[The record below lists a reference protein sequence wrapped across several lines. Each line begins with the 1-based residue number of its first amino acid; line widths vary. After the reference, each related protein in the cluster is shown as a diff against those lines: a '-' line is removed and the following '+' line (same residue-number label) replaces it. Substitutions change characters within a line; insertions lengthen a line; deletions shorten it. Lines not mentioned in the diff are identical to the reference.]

1 MLAINDDAV
10 LQLNRVACIA
20 SKLCSHRLPWLSQ
33 YLHGPTGLHWLPQVF
48 LRALALI
55 MAGAVLRGD
64 EDLLTGR
71 WVGLVMLAGVLSGCG
86 SGDSLERFDGPT
98 MGSHYSIQYVRHTAG
113 PDPKTVQAEVENIL
127 AEVDR
132 QFSTY
137 RSDSDIE
144 RFNASPANS
153 CQPMPGPVLELI
165 RVGEQLSAQSDGS
178 FDLTVEPLLNLWGFG
193 PQSRAEKVPTA
204 EALTLVRQR
213 VGHGHLRI
221 DDDRL
226 CKDAAVEVDFN
237 SIAAGYAV
245 DRIAARL
252 QALGIDSYL
261 AEATGELKAVGR
273 KPDGSA
279 WRIALEEP
287 RDDRQVA
294 ERVIEVN
301 GYGVSTSG
309 DYRRYFEQDGVRYS
323 HAFDARTGAPV
334 LHNLASVTVIHPSA
348 LMADGLSTLLLILG
362 PERGW
367 DYAQKQGIGVFF
379 VLRDGNRFVSR
390 TNDAFERISGGKTQ

>member
-1 MLAINDDAV
+1 
-10 LQLNRVACIA
+10 
-20 SKLCSHRLPWLSQ
+20 
-33 YLHGPTGLHWLPQVF
+33 
-48 LRALALI
+48 

-64 EDLLTGR
+64 EELLTGR
-71 WVGLVMLAGVLSGCG
+71 WRILVILAGVLSGCG
-86 SGDSLERFDGPT
+86 NGDTLERFAGPT
-98 MGSHYSIQYVRHTAG
+98 MGSHYSIQYVRHSAG
-113 PDPKTVQAEVENIL
+113 PAPKTVQAEVENIL

-137 RSDSDIE
+137 RGDSDVE
-144 RFNASPANS
+144 RFNALPANS
-153 CQPMPGPVLELI
+153 CQVMPGPVLALI
-165 RVGEQLSAQSDGS
+165 RVGEQLSIQSEGA

-193 PQSRAEKVPTA
+193 PQSREEKVPAA
-204 EALTLVRQR
+204 ETLTLVRQR

-221 DDDRL
+221 EGDRL

-309 DYRRYFEQDGVRYS
+309 DYRHYFEQGGQRYS
-323 HAFDARTGAPV
+323 HTFDARTGAPV

-367 DYAQKQGIGVFF
+367 DYAEKHGIGVFF
-379 VLRDGNRFVSR
+379 VLRDGNGFVTR

>member
-1 MLAINDDAV
+1 MV
-10 LQLNRVACIA
+10 LV
-20 SKLCSHRLPWLSQ
+20 
-33 YLHGPTGLHWLPQVF
+33 
-48 LRALALI
+48 
-55 MAGAVLRGD
+55 
-64 EDLLTGR
+64 
-71 WVGLVMLAGVLSGCG
+71 GVLSGCG
-86 SGDSLERFDGPT
+86 SDDTLERFGGPT
-98 MGSHYSIQYVRHTAG
+98 MGSHYSIQYVRHSAG
-113 PDPKTVQAEVENIL
+113 PAPKKVQTEVENIL

-137 RSDSDIE
+137 RSDSDVE
-144 RFNASPANS
+144 RFNALPAHS
-153 CQPMPGPVLELI
+153 CQVMPGPVLALI
-165 RVGEQLSAQSDGS
+165 RMGEQLSVQSDGS

-193 PQSRAEKVPTA
+193 PQSRGETVPSA
-204 EALTLVRQR
+204 EALALARQR

-221 DDDRL
+221 EGDRL

-237 SIAAGYAV
+237 SIAAGHAV

-279 WRIALEEP
+279 WHIALEEP

-309 DYRRYFEQDGVRYS
+309 DYRKYFEQDGQRYS
-323 HAFDARTGAPV
+323 HTFDARTGTPV

-367 DYAQKQGIGVFF
+367 DYAQEHGIGVFF
-379 VLRDGNRFVSR
+379 VLRDNDRFVVR
-390 TNDAFERISGGKTQ
+390 TNDAFERMTRGKTQ